1 MKDVLKN
8 LTQNSGM
15 DKVESDR
22 WEMLCVKSFPLS
34 QPIGQLLGLGP
45 FWLVYPVLVRYR
57 VCIIPNVISLPTT
70 AVASWSGG
78 KAGWN
83 FSAWGE
89 LFQLCL
95 KLIGGIACL
104 QIF

>member
-8 LTQNSGM
+8 LTPNSGM
-15 DKVESDR
+15 GKAESDR
-22 WEMLCVKSFPLS
+22 WEMLCIKSFLLS

-57 VCIIPNVISLPTT
+57 VCIIPNVKSLSMT
-70 AVASWSGG
+70 AAASWSDG

-83 FSAWGE
+83 FSARGE

-95 KLIGGIACL
+95 KLIGGLACL